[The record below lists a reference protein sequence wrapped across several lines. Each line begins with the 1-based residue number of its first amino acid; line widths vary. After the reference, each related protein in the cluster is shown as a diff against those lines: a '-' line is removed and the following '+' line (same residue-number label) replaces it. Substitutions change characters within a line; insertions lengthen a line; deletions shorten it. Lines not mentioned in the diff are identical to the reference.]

1 MCISVNDFCM
11 FLQTFYIVI
20 INRPQNITENVFV
33 VKYSGQLSAIFSMKV
48 KTVKLTM
55 CPSLMEGSWTWSSTS
70 EW

>member
-1 MCISVNDFCM
+1 MCISVSDFCM

-20 INRPQNITENVFV
+20 IGRPQNITENVFV
-33 VKYSGQLSAIFSMKV
+33 VKYFGQLSDIFSMKV

-55 CPSLMEGSWTWSSTS
+55 CPSLTAGSWTWSSTS